1 MPHTKI
7 MVLKTKE
14 ILTGAILTALGI
26 LLIVLLFFLFSS
38 KDDDSKRAHETY
50 SSGVHTSSL
59 TLGENE
65 LFLSVTVNDN
75 RVCHAEITNLSEAVT
90 TMYPL
95 VSSSLDN
102 INQQLENGVEL
113 SEIQVND
120 ESKYTELL
128 LLNAIDEAVA
138 NTDEGDK

>member
-38 KDDDSKRAHETY
+38 NDKDSAPARETF
-50 SSGVHTSSL
+50 SSGIHTGSL

-65 LFLSVTVNDN
+65 LFLTVTVNDSQ
-75 RVCHAEITNLSEAVT
+75 VCHAEITNLSEAVT

-95 VSSSLDN
+95 VSASLDN
-102 INQQLENGVEL
+102 INRQLAKGVEL
-113 SEIQVND
+113 SEIQVSD

-128 LLNAIDEAVA
+128 LLNAIDEALSA
-138 NTDEGDK
+138 AD

>member
-1 MPHTKI
+1 
-7 MVLKTKE
+7 
-14 ILTGAILTALGI
+14 
-26 LLIVLLFFLFSS
+26 
-38 KDDDSKRAHETY
+38 
-50 SSGVHTSSL
+50 
-59 TLGENE
+59 
-65 LFLSVTVNDN
+65 
-75 RVCHAEITNLSEAVT
+75 
-90 TMYPL
+90 MYPL